1 MDDDTF
7 DPRSWAKP
15 QQGAAKPQQE
25 PPQPPSA
32 DTVEALPEAWRDIG
46 SAFAAK
52 PPPAAIPDSPK
63 ASGSSGKARAM
74 LPWLASAALLA
85 GGASAAWQTRAPVPV
100 AEQPAPVAAET
111 EEAVPGV
118 VERSLVL
125 ASAADIVGA
134 LTAAGVSPQDAQ
146 AAAAAVLK
154 VLPGSGEIH
163 ASLELLPQ
171 GQAFLLQRL
180 KASLPDG
187 SGAIV
192 ARGDDGAFAGTAVAA
207 ELTKQI
213 KVLRGE
219 IDTES
224 FYTSAVAAG
233 VIDTLIPEFIN
244 AFAYDFNLA
253 AEVKPGDTFEVAW
266 EQSINAQ
273 GEPVGQP
280 QLLFASLATPNKSM
294 ALYRFVTADG
304 KVAWYDGN
312 GAITQRGFMRTPVD
326 GARITSKFGPR
337 FHPVLHYTRLHGGT
351 DFAAP
356 VGTPI
361 YAARA
366 GTISSASP
374 SGCAGNMVIMAHDN
388 GMATRYFHLS
398 RYADGLHAGQQVE
411 QGFTIG
417 YVGNTGTCTTGPHLH
432 YEVHINGEK
441 VDPLSIKTDDGER
454 KKLDPASMPVFLRQR
469 DRVDV
474 ARAQQAV

>member
-15 QQGAAKPQQE
+15 QQE
-25 PPQPPSA
+25 PPQQPSA
-32 DTVEALPEAWRDIG
+32 ETAEALPEAWRDIG

-52 PPPAAIPDSPK
+52 PQPAAIPDSPK
-63 ASGSSGKARAM
+63 ASGGSSKARAV

-85 GGASAAWQTRAPVPV
+85 RWCGRCLADPRSGSACRTARP
-100 AEQPAPVAAET
+100 PVAAET

-134 LTAAGVSPQDAQ
+134 LAAAGVSPQDAQ

-192 ARGDDGAFAGTAVAA
+192 ARGDDGAFTGTAVAA

-294 ALYRFVTADG
+294 ALYRFVTADS

-366 GTISSASP
+366 GTVSSASP
-374 SGCAGNMVIMAHDN
+374 SGCAGNMVIMTHDN

-398 RYADGLHAGQQVE
+398 RYADGLQAGQQVE